1 MNRPGLRLP
10 SRVTLPAA
18 PMLPGWHVRN
28 ALSASKQVIS
38 LWRKNHAFPAYYR
51 EGKEFFTSTDAIA
64 EWLEARGVKV
74 VRSD

>member
-18 PMLPGWHVRN
+18 PLMAGWYVRD
-28 ALSASKQVIS
+28 ALRVSKQVLH
-38 LWRKNHAFPAYYR
+38 LWRARQGFPPFHR
-51 EGKEFFTSTDAIA
+51 EGREFYTSTDAIA

-74 VRSD
+74 VRQ

>member
-18 PMLPGWHVRN
+18 PLMAGWYVRD
-28 ALSASKQVIS
+28 ALRVSKQVVS
-38 LWRKNHAFPAYYR
+38 LWRKRQGFPPFHR
-51 EGKEFFTSTDAIA
+51 EGREFYTSTDAIA

-74 VRSD
+74 VRQ